1 MNSEFVKQTLRENLA
16 RVLVPHIADG
26 LWSVYDS
33 AKTACERNRQPEKTL
48 QTFQNLLTRIPHWST
63 ETLDK
68 EVDRII
74 IASKCDYMEDLL
86 LGVFV
91 SYIRAF
97 ASLQQVDTNQVNLD
111 FDRPTLQ
118 KFIHTFYIYAARKS
132 WSQAY
137 LFNII
142 GISSEQRAR
151 NSRDIETLLETTMNE
166 VIDSFIPW
174 RQISRT
180 YFRSESSAPAPVVVP
195 EPTPAPAPVPV
206 KIAEEQNTVHEF
218 ETDDED
224 SYDDDSELEERPRI
238 QLGEEV
244 KLDGIEGDDVD
255 TEDELDL
262 KFENSETI
270 SLNI

>member
-33 AKTACERNRQPEKTL
+33 AKTACQRNQQPEKTL
-48 QTFQNLLTRIPHWST
+48 QTFQNLLTRIPQWST
-63 ETLDK
+63 ETLEK
-68 EVDRII
+68 EVERIT
-74 IASKCDYMEDLL
+74 IASKCDYIEDLL

-97 ASLQQVDTNQVNLD
+97 ASLQQVDATHVNLD
-111 FDRPTLQ
+111 FDRPTIQ
-118 KFIHTFYIYAARKS
+118 KFIHTYYVHAARKS

-137 LFNII
+137 LFNTI
-142 GISSEQRAR
+142 GVSSEQRAR
-151 NSRDIETLLETTMNE
+151 NSRDIETMLESTMNE

-174 RQISRT
+174 RQISKS
-180 YFRSESSAPAPVVVP
+180 YFTAP
-195 EPTPAPAPVPV
+195 TTAPVPV
-206 KIAEEQNTVHEF
+206 PIVKETPKSVQIAKEHDVHEF

-224 SYDDDSELEERPRI
+224 DEDDEESYDSELEDRPK
-238 QLGEEV
+238 LKFGEEI
-244 KLDGIEGDDVD
+244 KLELDDDDKSVN

-262 KFENSETI
+262 KIENSETI

>member
-33 AKTACERNRQPEKTL
+33 AKTACQRNQQPEKTL
-48 QTFQNLLTRIPHWST
+48 QTFQNLLTRIPHWSS
-63 ETLDK
+63 ETLEK
-68 EVDRII
+68 EVDRIS
-74 IASKCDYMEDLL
+74 IASKCDYIEDLL

-97 ASLQQVDTNQVNLD
+97 ASLQQVDATHVNLD
-111 FDRPTLQ
+111 FERPTLQ
-118 KFIHTFYIYAARKS
+118 KFIHTYYIHAARKS

-137 LFNII
+137 LFNTIQV
-142 GISSEQRAR
+142 SSEQRAR
-151 NSRDIETLLETTMNE
+151 NSRDIEAMLESTMNE

-174 RQISRT
+174 RQISKS
-180 YFRSESSAPAPVVVP
+180 YFTAPT
-195 EPTPAPAPVPV
+195 PTTAPAPAPVPV
-206 KIAEEQNTVHEF
+206 TTKPVQFAEENDVHEF
-218 ETDDED
+218 ETEDEESD
-224 SYDDDSELEERPRI
+224 YDSELEDRPK
-238 QLGEEV
+238 LKFGEEI
-244 KLDGIEGDDVD
+244 KLDLDDDDKKSVN